1 MILLNENLI
10 LPNGNFFKTKT
21 SLPNILLLKT
31 KHKNKVSAGDFSL
44 EKETNIMFAFLRR
57 QRLKPCRH
65 IKEPIRFLSS
75 RCMVVWSAQSFSVG
89 GRQTAIGISD
99 NFPIRALTRFR
110 SDYFAHRAIWE
121 NFKYRLS
128 FSKWRQRK

>member
-44 EKETNIMFAFLRR
+44 EKETNIMFAFLG
-57 QRLKPCRH
+57 RH
-65 IKEPIRFLSS
+65 YVSFLPDA
-75 RCMVVWSAQSFSVG
+75 WLFG
-89 GRQTAIGISD
+89 
-99 NFPIRALTRFR
+99 PPRALAWAAAKPPSEYQIISR
-110 SDYFAHRAIWE
+110 SE
-121 NFKYRLS
+121 RLRDFGQIIS
-128 FSKWRQRK
+128 PIVLFGKILNIDCHFQNGGSESNILRKPTNI